1 MPVVAA
7 VDCGATSVRVCRIDL
22 DAAPLTPEVVH
33 RVAHFPSSD
42 SVGHLRWDWNRI
54 MSAVKTGLERCLELG
69 PLASIGVD
77 TWAVDYGLL
86 DDSGKL
92 ISAPYSYR
100 DHRTDGYQTIIENFG
115 VEAMYEINGLQLQH
129 FNTVF
134 QLAAHDQEEI
144 ARAARLLWM
153 PELILHDLTG
163 VAITERTSAGS
174 SGLVDVG
181 TGTWSSE
188 LLDVAGIDLSLVGQ
202 IEPAG
207 RVVAE
212 WRGVPVS
219 LVGGHDTASAVAGM
233 GRRSP
238 GGSAFVAS
246 GTWMLAGV
254 ERSAPDTSA
263 WARERNFTNEAGA
276 LDGFRFLRNV
286 TGFWLLEQC
295 RLGWDQIPIER
306 LVAAA
311 ERAAQNRFPIVD
323 VDHPDLRAPA
333 DMLTA
338 YTSMAGLERDADPG
352 VVTRSIIESVALRT
366 SEVISQLQEVET
378 FDNMVLFGGAARMEL
393 LARRL
398 SDLTGLSV
406 AAGPP
411 EAAALGNA
419 IVQGIAIGRFA
430 SIEEGSAQL

>member
-1 MPVVAA
+1 
-7 VDCGATSVRVCRIDL
+7 
-22 DAAPLTPEVVH
+22 
-33 RVAHFPSSD
+33 
-42 SVGHLRWDWNRI
+42 